1 MPLAGRGSHYTPLRG
16 AIEGVLARAYGN
28 GWPARVAHGLGW
40 QRRVRVLEHAV
51 SCAGWPEGG
60 PPLRIV
66 FASDWHAGPTTH
78 PSLHERVAV
87 AIADA
92 KPDILLLGGDFVFLD
107 AKYIDRL
114 VPLLRRIEA
123 PGGKMAVLGN
133 HDLWADDRRIVHA
146 LESAGVEVLINRTA
160 RVAAPFA
167 HVSVCGLDEPWVES
181 PDARAT
187 FAGAGTVRILLMH
200 APSGLLSTH
209 ATGEPFDVA
218 FCGHTHGG
226 HVALP
231 FGVPVVAPGPLA
243 RTYPHGRF
251 DVGPAGRSTLL
262 VSRGIGGIEVPFRT
276 FADPDVIACT
286 LSGPANAPSSA
297 P

>member
-1 MPLAGRGSHYTPLRG
+1 MPLAGRGTHYTPLRRAVEG
-16 AIEGVLARAYGN
+16 ALGRAYGD
-28 GWPARVAHGLGW
+28 GWPARIAHGLGW
-40 QRRVRVLEHAV
+40 QRRIRVLEQAV
-51 SCAGWPEGG
+51 VAPAWPGAA
-60 PPLRIV
+60 PPLRVV

-78 PSLHERVAV
+78 PAFHERVAT

-92 KPDILLLGGDFVFLD
+92 KPDLLLLGGDFVFLD

-133 HDLWADDRRIVHA
+133 HDLWADDRRIVRA
-146 LESAGVEVLINRTA
+146 LESAGVDVLINRTA
-160 RVAAPFA
+160 RVAPPFA
-167 HVSVCGLDEPWVES
+167 HVSVCGLDDPWVGS

-187 FAGAGTVRILLMH
+187 FAGAGAVRILLMH
-200 APSGLLSTH
+200 APSGLLAAH
-209 ATGEPFDVA
+209 ASGEAFDVA

-226 HVALP
+226 HLALP
-231 FGVPVVAPGPLA
+231 FGVPVVAPGRLA
-243 RTYPHGRF
+243 RAYPHGRF
-251 DVGPAGRSTLL
+251 AVGPTGCSTLL

-286 LSGPANAPSSA
+286 LSGG
-297 P
+297 